1 MAELASALAY
11 NGDTNAVK
19 NVRQDVRVPWLELE
33 NDYWWIRIFHFWSR
47 LTGLDAKDEK
57 KAPKQLAGTHF
68 R

>member
-11 NGDTNAVK
+11 NGDTEAVK

-33 NDYWWIRIFHFWSR
+33 NDYWWIRVFHLWSR
-47 LTGLDAKDEK
+47 LTGSDTKESK
-57 KAPKQLAGTHF
+57 PKELLAGTRF